1 MVMYFVSFP
10 KINILLI
17 HHSQIIKYFN
27 IGVVV
32 CVDTGTVTV
41 SVGEPNSVTVLS
53 GFTESFWNSRE
64 IFIKKTPPKY

>member
-41 SVGEPNSVTVLS
+41 SVAVGEPNSVTVLS
-53 GFTESFWNSRE
+53 GVTESF
-64 IFIKKTPPKY
+64 